1 MVKWVALSALAVAI
15 VVAAVLIVGELR
27 YRDCVHQR
35 QFAYQTNPDHGYLT
49 GPKLSYAGCS
59 RSPF

>member
-1 MVKWVALSALAVAI
+1 MVKWVALIALAVAI

-35 QFAYQTNPDHGYLT
+35 QFAYQHFKSGNPFLS
-49 GPKLSYAGCS
+49 PKLSYAGCS